1 MQLNFGLMPT
11 PNHNSDPDATWGY
24 KTEKYTFYGYKVH
37 LMVDTKSQLPLAIE
51 VTPAHESD

>member
-1 MQLNFGLMPT
+1 MPT